1 MSVPAL
7 SAPQTKA
14 EPDHTP
20 EAGSEFAR
28 LELPDDGENYRQDAQ
43 TFMMGPEP
51 TSIVEASGTSIEA
64 GGRGR
69 RLAWWRRRWAGGRT
83 RLLDSTGKPSTRV
96 AQGASNWS
104 RPTPMPIE

>member
-1 MSVPAL
+1 MSGPAL

-64 GGRGR
+64 GDAVV
-69 RLAWWRRRWAGGRT
+69 AWLGGGAGG
-83 RLLDSTGKPSTRV
+83 
-96 AQGASNWS
+96 QGD
-104 RPTPMPIE
+104 EQDC